1 MIEIKSNSKLP
12 FIFKECKSGFLI
24 KDGKM
29 FVSGEYKQSLTDYQ
43 FQSLQRFS
51 TLEKAK
57 AVAMPKKETVI
68 EENKEEAEEKEKKEE
83 EIKVKT
89 NIPKKNKKGKK

>member
-1 MIEIKSNSKLP
+1 MIEIKSDAKLP
-12 FIFKECKSGFLI
+12 FIFKDCKSGFLI
-24 KDGKM
+24 EEGKL
-29 FVSGEYKQSLTDYQ
+29 FINGEYKQSLTDYQ
-43 FQSLQRFS
+43 FESLKRFS

-68 EENKEEAEEKEKKEE
+68 EENKEEDKEKKEE